1 MDCYMMRHGES
12 GFNLPTI
19 ITDSFNRSNGNLG
32 NADTGQAWLTGGA
45 ATTKWVV
52 SSNVAKRASATTSV
66 NDVAYIDCGKS
77 DVIVSADITLTTSS
91 SGSRLVARMS
101 GTSVDNSMS
110 MYLHPG
116 GTVSIFRTI
125 SGSNSSIASAPF
137 AFVGGSTYSCV
148 FMCRGNVF
156 SVYINGVLKVSAEDD
171 NALKTNTRVGMFLP
185 CSDTGT
191 DWFDNFTVKG

>member
-1 MDCYMMRHGES
+1 MDCYMMRHGDA

-19 ITDSFNRSNGNLG
+19 ITDLFNRSNGNLG
-32 NADTGQAWLTGGA
+32 NADTGQAWLTGGV
-45 ATTKWVV
+45 ATTAWVV
-52 SSNVAKRASATTSV
+52 NTNAARRASATTSV
-66 NDVAYIDCGKS
+66 NDVTYIDCGKF
-77 DVIVSADITLTTSS
+77 DVIVSADITLTTFSD
-91 SGSRLVARMS
+91 GSRLVARMS

-110 MYLHPG
+110 MHLNPN

-125 SGSNSSIASAPF
+125 SGSNTAIASAPF

-156 SVYINGVLKVSAEDD
+156 SVYINGVLKISTEDD

-185 CSDTGT
+185 CSGT
-191 DWFDNFTVKG
+191 SFDWFDNFTVKG